1 MSTIKKVYFLISIFI
16 LLLFFCIILACTGSS
31 QVIKGTKNNPWS
43 RDDLVRVGKVEWKI
57 LEVEDLG
64 SVLESSNMFID
75 DKKTSGK
82 FILVRFIVKNLDSD
96 MKTMTD
102 LTVVDNR
109 DREFETFSESSFYI
123 EDEEEL
129 FLLDNIN
136 PGISKTYTLIYEI
149 PEDANELMLEVTS
162 LEFAGDREYI
172 DLGL

>member
-1 MSTIKKVYFLISIFI
+1 
-16 LLLFFCIILACTGSS
+16 
-31 QVIKGTKNNPWS
+31 
-43 RDDLVRVGKVEWKI
+43 
-57 LEVEDLG
+57 
-64 SVLESSNMFID
+64 MFID

-82 FILVRFIVKNLDSD
+82 FISVRFTVKNLDSD

-149 PEDANELMLEVTS
+149 PEDANGLMLEVTS